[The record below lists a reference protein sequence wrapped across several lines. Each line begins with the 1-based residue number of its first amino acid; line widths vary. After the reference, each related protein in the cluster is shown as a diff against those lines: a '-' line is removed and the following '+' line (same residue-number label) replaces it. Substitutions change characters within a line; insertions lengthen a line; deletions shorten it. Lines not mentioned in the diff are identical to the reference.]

1 MKPNETYQNIVKE
14 YDDCKSITKI
24 AKKLGI
30 SEERVRKTLITEGL
44 WTRRSA
50 KPIIELFH
58 EGKTVQEIAET
69 LMISEKTVQSYVPYS
84 RGMYGG
90 ERSDTAQRS
99 EEYRE
104 RMRKAEEEMVSKNI
118 ASTPEDELPEI
129 LTNQNRK
136 YEDQVIKNSQIG
148 NKSWNKTKDSV
159 GIERRNV
166 YQLRFDLT
174 SGFLYGADDKYGMT
188 DEERK
193 DFLKLAKAKEGISR
207 TVLVPGEMSLHA
219 MHYMI
224 LRLFGWQNEHLHKYS
239 LPEVLFMNLT
249 DENIGEWLKLCGVV
263 LRFPTGDNTDLYWDD
278 DYKPN
283 QSVKS
288 WLRTKYRKSND
299 QKAISESLISSL
311 SEINDFENRFMS
323 PNGDMANLSK
333 ENTLNDLW
341 YTVTFEEDFNT
352 VLERLRICDLFLS
365 PSETDGHLVS
375 EWKNRVLE
383 NRMEQV
389 ADIEDLMKD
398 KKLKPELDE
407 AIEELKGWREFR
419 SNVESAL
426 FYGRRAEVE
435 KQLGEKAEDAMRK
448 AEEAIPI
455 WEDEAFE
462 ILDAYNPEIYPFLN
476 QLYYQYD
483 FGDDWCIRIT
493 CEKHFSRMDECDFPD
508 KNDSILIKS
517 LNNKDGLR
525 TYRYFDEMENEIL
538 GEERDR
544 LAEVDVKRNP
554 VCIESDGVSLV
565 EDPGG
570 IYGFYD
576 MLKTIAGDDAEEK
589 KSMKEWA
596 KGLGWTGRI
605 CKPENM
611 L

>member
-1 MKPNETYQNIVKE
+1 M
-14 YDDCKSITKI
+14 
-24 AKKLGI
+24 
-30 SEERVRKTLITEGL
+30 
-44 WTRRSA
+44 
-50 KPIIELFH
+50 
-58 EGKTVQEIAET
+58 
-69 LMISEKTVQSYVPYS
+69 
-84 RGMYGG
+84 
-90 ERSDTAQRS
+90 
-99 EEYRE
+99 
-104 RMRKAEEEMVSKNI
+104 
-118 ASTPEDELPEI
+118 
-129 LTNQNRK
+129 
-136 YEDQVIKNSQIG
+136 
-148 NKSWNKTKDSV
+148 
-159 GIERRNV
+159 
-166 YQLRFDLT
+166 
-174 SGFLYGADDKYGMT
+174 
-188 DEERK
+188 
-193 DFLKLAKAKEGISR
+193 DFLQ
-207 TVLVPGEMSLHA
+207 H
-219 MHYMI
+219 
-224 LRLFGWQNEHLHKYS
+224 
-239 LPEVLFMNLT
+239 
-249 DENIGEWLKLCGVV
+249 
-263 LRFPTGDNTDLYWDD
+263 
-278 DYKPN
+278 
-283 QSVKS
+283 
-288 WLRTKYRKSND
+288 
-299 QKAISESLISSL
+299 
-311 SEINDFENRFMS
+311 
-323 PNGDMANLSK
+323 
-333 ENTLNDLW
+333 
-341 YTVTFEEDFNT
+341 TVTFEEDFNT
-352 VLERLRICDLFLS
+352 VLERLRICDIFLS

-398 KKLKPELDE
+398 KKSKSELDK
-407 AIEELKGWREFR
+407 AIEELKGWRKFR

-493 CEKHFSRMDECDFPD
+493 CEKRFSRIDEWDFPD

-525 TYRYFDEMENEIL
+525 TYKCFDEMENEIL